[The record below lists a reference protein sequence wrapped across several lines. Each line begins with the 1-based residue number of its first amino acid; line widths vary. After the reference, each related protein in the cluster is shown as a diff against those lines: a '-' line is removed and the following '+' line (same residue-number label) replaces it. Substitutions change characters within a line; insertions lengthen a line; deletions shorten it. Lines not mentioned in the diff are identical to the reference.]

1 VPRILHPGLPSHPQH
16 ELVKKQMIGPG
27 GIFSFEIDG
36 GRQAA
41 HSVLDALTLID
52 ISNNIGDT
60 KTLMT
65 HPASTTHSSLTPE
78 VRENM
83 GVSEGMLRISV
94 GLEDV
99 EDLIDDLDQALTKA
113 GL

>member
-1 VPRILHPGLPSHPQH
+1 
-16 ELVKKQMIGPG
+16 
-27 GIFSFEIDG
+27 
-36 GRQAA
+36 
-41 HSVLDALTLID
+41 
-52 ISNNIGDT
+52 
-60 KTLMT
+60 
-65 HPASTTHSSLTPE
+65 
-78 VRENM
+78 M